1 MAKSDFYTEIDGER
15 LMYEL
20 RKRNVLAT
28 QASLDMGHDKSFISS
43 SINNGKMHNSDIAL
57 LQYMF
62 GIKKEEI
69 IPVEVKKEE
78 IIPVGVKNTTIA
90 PENCAYTYS
99 YELAVPNDFW
109 EKLDSTIYN
118 AVRRA
123 LE

>member
-15 LMYEL
+15 LMNEL

-69 IPVEVKKEE
+69 IPVEVKNST
-78 IIPVGVKNTTIA
+78 ISTIA
-90 PENCAYTYS
+90 PENGAYSYS
-99 YELAVPNDFW
+99 YELAVPDDFW